1 MICVAVA
8 KIRKN
13 LSLPFLTKEIFIFI
27 NAIFKQRHEQEM
39 FYNLTDVQPT
49 MLIIFHETSII
60 LKNFGND

>member
-39 FYNLTDVQPT
+39 FYNLTDNTADYFSRDFVYP
-49 MLIIFHETSII
+49 
-60 LKNFGND
+60 